1 MPVMSW
7 EAYRWTAKSPSELY
21 HTLGPQGVDHLVR
34 EMLDACWR
42 QSPEAGRSI
51 ASVKKITQQV
61 FDRNMAV
68 WAKIKKP
75 SPTAFFA
82 DLLPNDADGFLR
94 QAMVMCWMM
103 MSRTGGRKVSEVR
116 KIVGD
121 IYRRNIEAWDAD
133 EKALAG
139 PSRKRSGRKSAA
151 RTKTRSKPKKSRKP
165 AKR

>member
-1 MPVMSW
+1 MSW

-21 HTLGPQGVDHLVR
+21 QTLGPHGVDHLVR

-42 QSPEAGRSI
+42 KAPEESRSL
-51 ASVKKITQQV
+51 ASVKKLAQET
-61 FDRNMAV
+61 FDRNLAV

-82 DLLPNDADGFLR
+82 DLLPNEADQFLR

-121 IYRRNIEAWDAD
+121 IFRRNIDAWDQD

-139 PSRKRSGRKSAA
+139 PSRRQSPARKPAS
-151 RTKTRSKPKKSRKP
+151 RGKSKPKPRPKRSR

>member
-1 MPVMSW
+1 MSW

-21 HTLGPQGVDHLVR
+21 HTLGPHGVDHLVR
-34 EMLDACWR
+34 QMLDVCWR
-42 QSPEAGRSI
+42 QSPEEGRSLELVKRI
-51 ASVKKITQQV
+51 AQTV
-61 FDRNMAV
+61 FDRNIAV

-82 DLLPNDADGFLR
+82 ELLPNDADQFLR
-94 QAMVMCWMM
+94 QAMVVCWMM

-139 PSRKRSGRKSAA
+139 PSRKKAA
-151 RTKTRSKPKKSRKP
+151 GKAPTRAKFKSRPKTTRKA
-165 AKR
+165 AKK